1 MRYIRLTAIAAVF
14 VFLIGFTSNLLEGSV
29 EGIRVTLVA
38 ADGPTPVYY
47 AKVTLAGE
55 TEPFTTETRSLVDGT
70 VAFSGMP
77 DDIYGLN
84 AESKSGVLVGKKRI
98 KVEDGRS
105 PDGLYFQVNTRADG
119 ARVFTVNGTYDRI
132 GDTMERLGYLYTT
145 IDAGDLADAET
156 LASADALIL
165 NSGCDIGP
173 AQDPAVVNNLRAFVE
188 GGGRLVVSGRAN
200 DYVTAVWP
208 NAITYVDGVTGNSL
222 QQTTISFGHGD
233 LNSYMLGNSIEI
245 KYKVGGFPVIAA
257 TTGVVLA
264 SGDVK
269 HSGGTAVDAP
279 VAVSFA
285 RGSGMVTYTNFAWF
299 EQDHAKD
306 AAGRLYNYVLAN
318 R

>member
-1 MRYIRLTAIAAVF
+1 MRYIKLTVIAVVF
-14 VFLIGFTSNLLEGSV
+14 VFLIGCTSNLLEGSV

-47 AKVTLAGE
+47 AKVTLTGE
-55 TEPFTTETRSLVDGT
+55 TESYTAETRSLVDGT
-70 VAFSGMP
+70 VAFSGIP

-84 AESKSGVLVGKKRI
+84 AESKSGVLTGKKRI
-98 KVEDGRS
+98 EVENGRS
-105 PDGLYFQVNTRADG
+105 ADGLYFQVNTRADG
-119 ARVFTVNGTYDRI
+119 ARVFMVNGTYDRI

-145 IDAGDLADAET
+145 IDAGDLADPET

-165 NSGCDIGP
+165 NSGCDVGP
-173 AQDPAVVNNLRAFVE
+173 AQDPAAVNNLRAFVE
-188 GGGRLVVSGRAN
+188 GGGRLVVTGRAD

-208 NAITYVDGVTGNSL
+208 NAITYMDGVTGNSL
-222 QQTTISFGHGD
+222 QQTTISFDYGD
-233 LNSYMLGNSIEI
+233 LNSYMLGNLIDI
-245 KYKVGGFPVIAA
+245 KYKVGGFPIIAA
-257 TTGVVLA
+257 TTGIVLA

-306 AAGRLYNYVLAN
+306 AAGRLYNYILAN